1 MRRYDG
7 VKLGPLR
14 LLAPTNS
21 KRTFNLASYHS
32 RHSLT
37 WSWILSLSFSG
48 AWRKPDGRLRFA
60 FTPWGTNTGRQW
72 MLVLP
77 FVALQWHRQHEM
89 WFREMF
95 YRVRAREDQLE
106 REVSKLRR
114 KLTAAEEAA
123 ALAAGG
129 SAH

>member
-1 MRRYDG
+1 MKRYHG
-7 VKLGPLR
+7 LKLGALK

-21 KRTFNLASYHS
+21 KQTFNLAAYHS

-48 AWRKPDGRLRFA
+48 AWRKPDGRLRLA
-60 FTPWGTNTGRQW
+60 FSPWKANTGGQW
-72 MLVLP
+72 VLVVP

-95 YRVRAREDQLE
+95 YRAREREDALE
-106 REVSKLRR
+106 RQVSKLQR
-114 KLTAAEEAA
+114 KLVATQEAA
-123 ALAAGG
+123 AL
-129 SAH
+129 SAHGEAH